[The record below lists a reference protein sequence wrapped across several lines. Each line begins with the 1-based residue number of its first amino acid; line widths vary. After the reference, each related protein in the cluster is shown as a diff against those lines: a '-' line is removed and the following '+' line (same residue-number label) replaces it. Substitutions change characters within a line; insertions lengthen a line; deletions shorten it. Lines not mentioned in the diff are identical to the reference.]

1 MPQNSHGSPVE
12 ALVRSASRRRH
23 GLLFLE
29 QFSYAV
35 ALVLSGAI
43 LMLLLGTQIL
53 HWYWLVLLAAGGITL
68 VVFRLR
74 GRLLTKYQIAQVLD
88 QRLRL
93 ADTLSTAWF
102 LLETPSRSN
111 VQAQLQMRQAEEL
124 AKSVQPRA
132 AFPLQ
137 GQRGWAVTA
146 ILLVI
151 ACGLFSVRY
160 LIADRLSFQQALI
173 PIHFRTV
180 IEQLQ
185 TKLGVNAKYSPDS
198 QAKRELSRYDASG
211 RSPFQREESGDRNGT
226 KSGNTGA
233 TPGEQANDS
242 RTGQKDGTQ
251 PDNDARASDM
261 RHENRLQADSA
272 DPSGSAAKERQQ
284 PRPLT
289 NGRPDDNGKE
299 ANKEQAANNSPQEPS
314 LASKMRDAL
323 SGLLQKMH
331 LGSRPAPAGQEDG
344 RSTGAKQGKNQTASD
359 KDPQAGS
366 EEDGS
371 DQTEEASSRQAQ
383 AQSANSSA
391 KVPGSQSEG
400 ADQSAGQR
408 GSDAQSAAGRQD
420 GSKETREAEQ
430 LKAMGKLAEI
440 IGKRSNDVTG
450 DMSVE
455 TFSGKQQLQTPDTQ
469 RLGQHSGLGGEI
481 NRNEV
486 PLEDQKY
493 VREYM
498 KQVHEEQN
506 NR

>member
-1 MPQNSHGSPVE
+1 
-12 ALVRSASRRRH
+12 
-23 GLLFLE
+23 
-29 QFSYAV
+29 
-35 ALVLSGAI
+35 
-43 LMLLLGTQIL
+43 MLLLGTQIL
-53 HWYWLVLLAAGGITL
+53 RWYWLLLLAAGGITL
-68 VVFRLR
+68 AVLRLR
-74 GRLLTKYQIAQVLD
+74 GRLLTNYQIAQVLD

-93 ADTLSTAWF
+93 ADTL
-102 LLETPSRSN
+102 
-111 VQAQLQMRQAEEL
+111 

-132 AFPLQ
+132 AFPLE

-146 ILLVI
+146 ILLVV
-151 ACGLFSVRY
+151 ACSLFSVRY

-173 PIHFRTV
+173 PIHFGNV

-185 TKLGVNAKYSPDS
+185 TKLGVNARYSPD
-198 QAKRELSRYDASG
+198 ARARRELSRHDASG
-211 RSPFQREESGDRNGT
+211 RSAFQKEEAGDKGST
-226 KSGNTGA
+226 KSGNAGA
-233 TPGEQANDS
+233 TPGEQANDT
-242 RTGQKDGTQ
+242 RNDKKDGTQ
-251 PDNDARASDM
+251 PGNDARASDS

-272 DPSGSAAKERQQ
+272 DPSGSTSKDRKQ
-284 PRPLT
+284 PQPLA
-289 NGRPDDNGKE
+289 NGQPGDNGKD
-299 ANKEQAANNSPQEPS
+299 ANKEQGANNSPQEPS

-331 LGSRPAPAGQEDG
+331 LGSRPAPAGQEEG
-344 RSTGAKQGKNQTASD
+344 RSSGARQGKNQTASD
-359 KDPQAGS
+359 RDPQAGS

-371 DQTEEASSRQAQ
+371 GQTEEAGSRQAQ

-391 KVPGSQSEG
+391 KTPGSQSEG

-420 GSKETREAEQ
+420 GSKETKEAEQ

-506 NR
+506 SR